1 MFLFTKNTI
10 YNAYM
15 YAYIHMFIST
25 YIHTY
30 IHMYMHTW
38 IYMCIRQISGDSLIQ
53 IGIAHCLSDGNN
65 LKRGVFVTLSPV
77 RRLHRFPRSFGAQ
90 DRIFFSLETFGQE
103 LLTAFRAAKHR
114 CVNMKRGSRAPQ
126 SDKDAKNA
134 WEKER
139 ESVCA
144 WERERERE
152 RDAPQKIG
160 DPTLHKNVGRHNAT
174 PLQSE

>member
-77 RRLHRFPRSFGAQ
+77 RRLHRFPRSFG
-90 DRIFFSLETFGQE
+90 QE

-152 RDAPQKIG
+152 RCTP
-160 DPTLHKNVGRHNAT
+160 KNWGPH
-174 PLQSE
+174 PP